1 MRKQAKELEKC
12 LKSLKKDFNEK
23 LKKSGS
29 PNKKTSD
36 YDKSEKKYNSAI
48 NALEGLIMYM
58 SSDAPE
64 RKERNAQEADEF
76 GRITL

>member
-1 MRKQAKELEKC
+1 MRNQVKDLEKS
-12 LKSLKKDFNEK
+12 LKSLKKEFKEK
-23 LKKSGS
+23 LKKSGREGIKS
-29 PNKKTSD
+29 SE
-36 YDKSEKKYNSAI
+36 YDKSEKKYKAVI

-64 RKERNAQEADEF
+64 RRGRYAQEADEF